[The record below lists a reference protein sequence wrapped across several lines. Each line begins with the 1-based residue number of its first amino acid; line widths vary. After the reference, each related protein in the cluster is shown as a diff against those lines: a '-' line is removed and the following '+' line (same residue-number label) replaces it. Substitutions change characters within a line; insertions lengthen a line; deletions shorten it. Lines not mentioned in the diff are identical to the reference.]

1 MVKQEYKKTE
11 IGMLPVEWGVD
22 NLGSCADIYR
32 GGSPRPIQA
41 YLTQSASGL
50 NWVKI
55 GDVKPGEKYIT
66 STQERIIPEGLSK
79 TRQVFEGD
87 FILSNSMSF
96 GRPYILK
103 LDGCIH
109 DGWLTIQNYQNAFS
123 TDYLYYYLSSD
134 TVIKQY
140 ISMASGSSVQNLNK
154 EKVAAVLLAVPPKPE
169 QDAIAEALSDIDT
182 LIVNLEK
189 LIAKK
194 KAIKQGAMQELLT
207 GKRRLPG
214 FCNEWI
220 NSCIGDICELVSG
233 GTPST
238 SVAEYWNGE
247 IAWCTPTDITGC
259 NEKYLYKTEDSIT
272 LHGLTNSAATML
284 PEGALLL
291 CTRATI
297 GAVKIAA
304 VPICTNQGFKSLV
317 THESTDNEW
326 LYYAVQ
332 MLKKEMVSQAI
343 GSTFLEISKKALA
356 DIRIKLPSKE
366 EQRAIAGVLSDMDS
380 EISDLEKKHQKYCLI
395 KQGMM
400 SELLTGRIRLIDKE
414 DA

>member
-1 MVKQEYKKTE
+1 MVNPWDTALIGDFLDFKNGLNKGKEFFGYGTPIVNYTDVYKKR
-11 IGMLPVEWGVD
+11 GLKK
-22 NLGSCADIYR
+22 ADIR
-32 GGSPRPIQA
+32 GKVC
-41 YLTQSASGL
+41 LTPDEIHRFDVRKNDVFFTRTSETPDEVGMSSVLLEDVENGVFSGFVL
-50 NWVKI
+50 
-55 GDVKPGEKYIT
+55 
-66 STQERIIPEGLSK
+66 R
-79 TRQVFEGD
+79 
-87 FILSNSMSF
+87 
-96 GRPYILK
+96 GRPKNDMFVPEYCK
-103 LDGCIH
+103 YC
-109 DGWLTIQNYQNAFS
+109 FS
-123 TDYLYYYLSSD
+123 TEAVRNAIITGCTYTTRALTNGKQLSA
-134 TVIKQY
+134 IE
-140 ISMASGSSVQNLNK
+140 LP
-154 EKVAAVLLAVPPKPE
+154 VPPKPE
-169 QDAIAEALSDIDT
+169 QEAIAEALSDIDT

-214 FCNEWI
+214 FYDEWI
-220 NSCIGDICELVSG
+220 DSRIGDICELVSG

-238 SVAEYWNGE
+238 SVAEYWDGD

-259 NEKYLYKTEDSIT
+259 NEKYLYKTADSIT
-272 LHGLTNSAATML
+272 LHGLTNSAATIL

-317 THESTDNEW
+317 THESADNEW

-356 DIRIKLPSKE
+356 DIRIQLPSKE
-366 EQRAIAGVLSDMDS
+366 EQKAIASILSDMDS
-380 EISDLEKKHQKYCLI
+380 EISALEEKLTKARFVKS
-395 KQGMM
+395 GMM
-400 SELLTGRIRLIDKE
+400 SELLTGHIRLIDKE
-414 DA
+414 DV